1 MQCLMNTSYTPVLP
15 HRRVKPGSSLKS
27 DRQRFQSPKEHVWAP
42 VEVDLGKTKVQEAL
56 NQRADGDLTLNPR
69 ERGSKTEV
77 WPVAEGKMAI
87 VAPTEVQ
94 VSGSANTDGS
104 RLAAPSIR
112 STCSPRCSCWPRRT
126 KSSATLRK
134 VA

>member
-1 MQCLMNTSYTPVLP
+1 MG
-15 HRRVKPGSSLKS
+15 KP
-27 DRQRFQSPKEHVWAP
+27 
-42 VEVDLGKTKVQEAL
+42 KVQEAL
-56 NQRADGDLTLNPR
+56 NQRTNGDLTLKPR

-77 WPVAEGKMAI
+77 WPLTESKMAI
-87 VAPTEVQ
+87 VAPTRGFR

-126 KSSATLRK
+126 KSSAALRK